1 MDRPASQLPRE
12 VYGFDTVSAG
22 TPAILVEGYH
32 QIAHELAVS
41 LTEDPTTLA
50 DVIDCDPML
59 QDECLESV
67 LGPFLTR
74 VFRRPLTA
82 DDRSEFGAVFSEGQR
97 IGGDFANGVRAVIEV
112 ALQSP
117 EFLYRVELGEPDG
130 ERGPGWARPTA
141 YETASRLSYL
151 LWGSTPDDEL
161 LGAAD
166 RNELGTDEAVEAQAR
181 RLLEDKKAREAIQRF
196 YSILLPLDAP
206 SYPAQEA
213 GSYPGLTEEVAR
225 FLPEETRTF
234 VTDLTFDAGGSFKD
248 FMTAPHT
255 WVNGPLAAFYG
266 IPSVTGTELQKVD
279 LDPTQRAGVLTQASI
294 MAWGASENYTRPVPR
309 GILVLRSF
317 LCADLPVPPADVV
330 VTIPDPLPADAT
342 TRERY
347 LQHSQDP
354 VCAGCHH
361 VIDPIGFAFE
371 HYDQAGLWRDTD
383 NGRPIDATGQISSS
397 DFLGRASDADG
408 TFDGAIELAA
418 LIAESADARRCFER
432 NWFEFSEGRPST
444 DADACSL
451 SALDEAVIAADGNLL
466 ELLVALTQTD
476 AFRYRPEGE
485 VFR

>member
-1 MDRPASQLPRE
+1 
-12 VYGFDTVSAG
+12 
-22 TPAILVEGYH
+22 
-32 QIAHELAVS
+32 
-41 LTEDPTTLA
+41 
-50 DVIDCDPML
+50 
-59 QDECLESV
+59 
-67 LGPFLTR
+67 
-74 VFRRPLTA
+74 
-82 DDRSEFGAVFSEGQR
+82 
-97 IGGDFANGVRAVIEV
+97 
-112 ALQSP
+112 
-117 EFLYRVELGEPDG
+117 
-130 ERGPGWARPTA
+130 
-141 YETASRLSYL
+141 
-151 LWGSTPDDEL
+151 
-161 LGAAD
+161 
-166 RNELGTDEAVEAQAR
+166 
-181 RLLEDKKAREAIQRF
+181 
-196 YSILLPLDAP
+196 
-206 SYPAQEA
+206 
-213 GSYPGLTEEVAR
+213 
-225 FLPEETRTF
+225 
-234 VTDLTFDAGGSFKD
+234 
-248 FMTAPHT
+248 
-255 WVNGPLAAFYG
+255 
-266 IPSVTGTELQKVD
+266 
-279 LDPTQRAGVLTQASI
+279 
-294 MAWGASENYTRPVPR
+294 
-309 GILVLRSF
+309 